1 MAEQTNSQ
9 FLNTPSN
16 TLIVANVDINKEGS
30 NNTIIKTTEPV
41 VLGAVQQFAY
51 QV

>member
-16 TLIVANVDINKEGS
+16 TLIVANVDIDEGGTS
-30 NNTIIKTTEPV
+30 KTTKPV